1 MLFMSLA
8 LGLEASG
15 VVDAVSNWLFWRFIV
30 GEGDLED
37 TFLTPSK
44 DLAS

>member
-15 VVDAVSNWLFWRFIV
+15 VDDAVSNWLFWRFIV
-30 GEGDLED
+30 GEGDLEEI
-37 TFLTPSK
+37 FLAPSTG
-44 DLAS
+44 LVS